1 MSRFE
6 LPEGVPA
13 DNEGLKT
20 KARFAA
26 PDMATPAFARPAA
39 TDYSRVVV
47 VVDEEDDE
55 DGASEVVV
63 KKDEKDDE
71 DGAIEFP
78 MPPMPWVIAGSAAV
92 ALVALAF
99 IISNDRVEPQPYC
112 SQQPD
117 WNQYNCIPG

>member
-13 DNEGLKT
+13 DNEGLKA
-20 KARFAA
+20 KARYAA
-26 PDMATPAFARPAA
+26 PDMATPDFARPSA
-39 TDYSRVVV
+39 DFSRVVV

-55 DGASEVVV
+55 EGVSDIVV
-63 KKDEKDDE
+63 KKESDDE
-71 DGAIEFP
+71 DDAAIEFP
-78 MPPMPWVIAGSAAV
+78 MPPMPWLIAGSAAV